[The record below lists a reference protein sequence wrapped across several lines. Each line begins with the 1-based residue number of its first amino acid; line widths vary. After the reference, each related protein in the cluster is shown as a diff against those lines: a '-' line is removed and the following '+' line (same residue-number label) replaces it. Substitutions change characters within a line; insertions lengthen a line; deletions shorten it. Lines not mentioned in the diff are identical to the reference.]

1 MTENSKKAVKLSA
14 FLLLVMSLIFGT
26 VSIFM
31 KLRSNNLTK
40 SCTETISATIID
52 IQETRTKDYEGYY
65 RTTYYNVYQYK
76 YGQITY
82 NKKSNTNKHDNYN
95 IGDKVTIKVD
105 PNNPSEFIDANTTST
120 LNILFIAFIIASS
133 IMFIVSI
140 ILFIIYIKNKH
151 VYVYDQY

>member
-1 MTENSKKAVKLSA
+1 MTENGKKAVKVSA
-14 FLLLVMSLIFGT
+14 FLLLFMAIIFGT

-31 KLRSNNLTK
+31 KLKSNDLTK

-65 RTTYYNVYQYK
+65 ITTYYNVYQYK
-76 YGQITY
+76 YGQLTY
-82 NKKSNTNKHDNYN
+82 TKKSNTNKHDNYN
-95 IGDKVTIKVD
+95 IGNKVTINVD

-120 LNILFIAFIIASS
+120 LNILFIAFLIASS

-140 ILFIIYIKNKH
+140 ILFIIYIKKRH
-151 VYVYDQY
+151 MPIIYKY